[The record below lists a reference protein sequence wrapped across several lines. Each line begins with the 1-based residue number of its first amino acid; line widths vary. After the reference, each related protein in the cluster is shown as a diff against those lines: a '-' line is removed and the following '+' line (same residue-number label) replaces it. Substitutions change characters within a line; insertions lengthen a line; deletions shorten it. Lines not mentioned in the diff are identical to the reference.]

1 MCESELTVTETVME
15 TLDRIEELFASLE
28 EHVLASL
35 SAVGLPS
42 LHDVTDRLWIDI
54 SRYGPGLPAFPEVHI
69 PSLGDFQIPPPPPP
83 PPASPASQWL
93 GISSNWIGKHPWKT
107 LGIFMSVAGMAGY
120 IVTQA
125 RLKTLYRLRR
135 QQPKSSARRQVVGEA
150 QCHLFLLHPCS
161 SPRLSCSGC

>member
-1 MCESELTVTETVME
+1 MTVME
-15 TLDRIEELFASLE
+15 TLDKIEELFASLE
-28 EHVLASL
+28 EQVFSSL

-42 LHDVTDRLWIDI
+42 FHEVTDRLWIDI

-93 GISSNWIGKHPWKT
+93 EKSSNWIGKHPWKT
-107 LGIFMSVAGMAGY
+107 LGIFISLAGLAGY

-125 RLKTLYRLRR
+125 RRKELHRLRR
-135 QQPKSSARRQVVGEA
+135 QQVKSSARRQVVGEA
-150 QCHLFLLHPCS
+150 QYDLFSFASMLIGYP
-161 SPRLSCSGC
+161 